1 MQKENNIWP
10 IIVRHL
16 CETVDEVDSVKLR
29 RWLDQRNENRLILQS
44 AEKIW
49 KASEGTSHDMLLN
62 ELNLE
67 KDWDLIK
74 NQITSSNQKEKRARI
89 VHFRKLRKRQQL
101 ISTFLKVA
109 VLLLVAVS
117 SGLIT
122 LQFTVKSDQVIT
134 APVFNEIATN
144 PGERAS
150 IELGDGSKVILNA
163 ASKLIMPDSFS
174 AKKREIS
181 LSGQAFFDVK
191 SDRNRSFNIRTDVAL
206 VQVLG
211 TSFDIRS
218 YQNEDKIF
226 VAVSE
231 GTVELSHQYES
242 GSSLIINEG
251 YIGSISKTTGQL
263 TLEMFD
269 DPNLYFGWMDGRII
283 FKNAPLEDVFN
294 HLERWYAVSI
304 DYDRSNSEL
313 MMQKFTADLRTR
325 SVREFLGVLKK
336 SMDIDFEI
344 RDEVQIYVSFNNSPK
359 NDNS

>member
-1 MQKENNIWP
+1 MQKENKIWP

-16 CETVDEVDSVKLR
+16 DQKMDDKDSIKLEK
-29 RWLDQRNENRLILQS
+29 WLDQSEENRHILHT

-49 KASEGTSHDMLLN
+49 KSSEGNSHDILMN

-74 NQITSSNQKEKRARI
+74 KQITSSDLKEKRMRI
-89 VHFRKLRKRQQL
+89 LHFRKLRKRQQL
-101 ISTFLKVA
+101 FSNFLKVA
-109 VLLLVAVS
+109 VLLIVAVS

-122 LQFTVKSDQVIT
+122 LQFAVKTDQTVT
-134 APVFNEIATN
+134 EPVFNEIATN

-150 IELGDGSKVILNA
+150 IELGDGTKVILNA
-163 ASKLIMPDSFS
+163 ASNLTMPDSFS
-174 AKKREIS
+174 AQKREVT
-181 LSGQAFFDVK
+181 LNGQAFFDVK
-191 SDRNRSFNIRTDVAL
+191 TDRIRSFNIRTDIAL

-218 YQNEDKIF
+218 YENEDKIF

-231 GTVELSHQYES
+231 GTVELSHRNES
-242 GSSLIINEG
+242 GSSLIINQG

-283 FKNAPLEDVFN
+283 FKNAPLEDVFK

-304 DYDRSNSEL
+304 DFDRSNSDL
-313 MMQKFTADLRTR
+313 TIQKFTADLRTR
-325 SVREFLGVLKK
+325 SVREVLGVLKM
-336 SMDIDFEI
+336 SMDIDFDFQ
-344 RDEVQIYVSFNNSPK
+344 DEDRIYITYCDGLNDENS
-359 NDNS
+359 